1 MGNVPILRT
10 IRKVP
15 GGLMLVPLLLG
26 VILNTIDQLHLS
38 GVQGLLIWLGAPQTP
53 EGTYEFLRIG
63 GFSEALF
70 KTSAMTLIALFL
82 FCSASQM
89 SLKVGARAM
98 KKGSIL
104 LVSKYLTGLAVGVI
118 FGRFFDPFDGFLGLS
133 TLAIIAA
140 MTNGNGGMYVA
151 LTGQYGNRSDTGAV
165 AMLSLNDGPFLTM
178 MALGMLGSSFPF
190 IAFVAVLLPILLGM
204 ILGNLDDELRAFLKP
219 GELLPVPFFAFAL
232 GANMNL
238 SILFDPDVFFAG
250 VLLGVATVVLTGSV
264 SALIFRLLGERSL
277 IAPVSEA
284 TTAGNAVAT
293 PAAIGAAAGVAA
305 ASGLMSKEMADAY
318 QAIVPVA
325 TLQIS
330 VAVIVTALLGPLA
343 VASIDRWQRRRGI
356 DGALEEPI
364 AGPRPLAASTAIPL
378 TVAEPGAADEVARH
392 LTR

>member
-1 MGNVPILRT
+1 MMGNVPILRT
-10 IRKVP
+10 IRRVP

-26 VILNTIDQLHLS
+26 VILNTIDQFHLS
-38 GVQGLLIWLGAPQTP
+38 GVHGLLIWLGAPQTP

-70 KTSAMTLIALFL
+70 KLSAMTLIALFL

-98 KKGSIL
+98 KKGGIL
-104 LVSKYLTGLAVGVI
+104 IVAKYLTGLAIGLA
-118 FGRFFDPFDGFLGLS
+118 FARLSDPFNGFLGLS

-151 LTGQYGNRSDTGAV
+151 LTGHYGNRSDTGAV
-165 AMLSLNDGPFLTM
+165 AVLSLNDGPFLTM

-204 ILGNLDDELRAFLKP
+204 ILGNLDEELRAFLKP

-238 SILFDPDVFFAG
+238 SILFNPNVLFAG
-250 VLLGVATVVLTGSV
+250 ALLGVATVVLTGTV
-264 SALIFRLLGERSL
+264 GALTFRLLGERSL

-293 PAAIGAAAGVAA
+293 PAAIGAAAAVAA
-305 ASGLMSKEMADAY
+305 TSGMMSAEMAGAY

-325 TLQIS
+325 TLQVS
-330 VAVIVTALLGPLA
+330 VAVIVTAILGPLA
-343 VASIDRWQRRRGI
+343 VALVDRWQRRQGI
-356 DGALEEPI
+356 DGTLEELAIGLQPI
-364 AGPRPLAASTAIPL
+364 MIQTTQGVTCETSTA
-378 TVAEPGAADEVARH
+378 EGR
-392 LTR
+392 